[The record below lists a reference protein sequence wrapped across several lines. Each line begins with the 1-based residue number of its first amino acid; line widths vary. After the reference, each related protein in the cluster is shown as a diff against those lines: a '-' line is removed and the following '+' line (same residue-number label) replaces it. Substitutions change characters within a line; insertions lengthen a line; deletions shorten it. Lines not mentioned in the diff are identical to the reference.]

1 MSYPTYQVERR
12 ERMKPDTR
20 GNREVVASGLTRQ
33 AASKLAMS
41 LRAEGDNE
49 TYCFGVWPMPLVD
62 QVRHHVAAETI
73 TALAA

>member
-1 MSYPTYQVERR
+1 
-12 ERMKPDTR
+12 
-20 GNREVVASGLTRQ
+20 
-33 AASKLAMS
+33 MS